1 VIRGGE
7 KMKSQTTLGQHSA
20 FTVIEL
26 LVVVAVLG
34 MLAVITLPGLAGA
47 RTNSK
52 AVHCLN
58 NLKRLNTAWLMY
70 ASDHADR
77 MVGNPSWVAGVI
89 SDLADSTNA
98 AKLTDPTQS
107 AITRYVQAADL
118 FKCPADLSTT
128 LGNPRVRSVALM
140 STMGGTSGSQ
150 ANQIPGRTYF
160 DARRITELNKPGP
173 ANTLTILDEHPASI
187 NDSMVY
193 FRSGLSTANAHW
205 VDIPASYHNVGAG
218 VSFADGRAMIRRWQ
232 SSTTLTPDGGPVPG
246 SLDYVWMNERAP
258 YR

>member
-1 VIRGGE
+1 
-7 KMKSQTTLGQHSA
+7 MMTSQTTSQRPLG
-20 FTVIEL
+20 FTLIEMVL
-26 LVVVAVLG
+26 VVAVLG
-34 MLAVITLPGLAGA
+34 ILAVIALPGLAGA

-52 AVHCLN
+52 AAHCLN

-70 ASDHADR
+70 ANDNVDR
-77 MVGNPSWVAGVI
+77 MVGNPAWVAGI
-89 SDLADSTNA
+89 MGFTSSPDNTNT
-98 AKLTDPTQS
+98 AKLMDPNQS
-107 AITRYVQAADL
+107 AIARYVQAADL
-118 FKCPADLSTT
+118 FRCPADLSTV

-140 STMGGTSGSQ
+140 STMGGTSGLQ

-173 ANTLTILDEHPASI
+173 ANTLTILDEHPDSV
-187 NDSMVY
+187 NDSMLY
-193 FRSGLSTANAHW
+193 FSSGRSSAQW

-218 VSFADGRAMIRRWQ
+218 ISFADGRAVIRRWQ
-232 SSTTLTPDGGPVPG
+232 SPTTMNFGGGPVPG